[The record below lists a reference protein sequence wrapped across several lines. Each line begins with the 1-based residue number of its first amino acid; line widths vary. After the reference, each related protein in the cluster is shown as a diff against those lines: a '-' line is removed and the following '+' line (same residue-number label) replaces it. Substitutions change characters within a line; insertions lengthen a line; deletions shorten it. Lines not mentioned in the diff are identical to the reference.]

1 MTQIVA
7 LSVALLAGLAGYYV
21 GQSSNQGRHG
31 KYSRAVP
38 VGAATTTPKPPSPTP
53 ADKADMQMDAVFES
67 RPDPEHDNMAIVT
80 VTVWDFVDG
89 KKVPRHMEV
98 VVNKTLSKEVQ
109 AILREIFEDQE
120 RFPIH
125 ELLGYEYRTVA
136 NGKKLS
142 DHAFGRA
149 IDINRAE
156 NPCIRNGKPYVD
168 PNEAPY
174 KPKAYRPGEDP
185 YSIPPD
191 GSVVKA
197 FKRRGWKWG
206 GDWHTLKDW
215 QHFYKPR

>member
-1 MTQIVA
+1 
-7 LSVALLAGLAGYYV
+7 
-21 GQSSNQGRHG
+21 
-31 KYSRAVP
+31 
-38 VGAATTTPKPPSPTP
+38 
-53 ADKADMQMDAVFES
+53 MDVLFKS
-67 RPDPEHDNMAIVT
+67 RPDPEHDGMAIVT
-80 VTVWDFVDG
+80 ATVWDFVDG
-89 KKVPRHMEV
+89 KKVPKHMEV
-98 VVNKTLSKEVQ
+98 VVNKALSNEVET
-109 AILREIFEDQE
+109 ILREIFEDEE

-136 NGKKLS
+136 GGKKLS

-149 IDINRAE
+149 IDVNRAE

-174 KPKAYRPGEDP
+174 VPKAYRPGEDP

-197 FKRRGWKWG
+197 FKRHGWKWG
-206 GDWHTLKDW
+206 GDWHSLKDW